1 MVDISQ
7 FDEGLRWQAPEL
19 MDELRDGD
27 LSCPTKAS
35 DVYSAASV
43 MYEILTDQIPFHE
56 VKRDIT
62 VVFRA
67 SRGIRPTKP
76 ASAALPLLELNDGI
90 WQIMQQCW
98 VDDPDK
104 RLTIH
109 QVLERLREVW
119 SLNLTNMRLW
129 KTMVK
134 EKEVCTTPLSAQS
147 FRNAMRGWELV
158 FSKNELDTLKKYSR

>member
-1 MVDISQ
+1 MPYQGKRCLFSSFCDVR
-7 FDEGLRWQAPEL
+7 GLY
-19 MDELRDGD
+19 
-27 LSCPTKAS
+27 SCYLLIPRPLIRFSK
-35 DVYSAASV
+35 
-43 MYEILTDQIPFHE
+43 ILTDQIPFHE